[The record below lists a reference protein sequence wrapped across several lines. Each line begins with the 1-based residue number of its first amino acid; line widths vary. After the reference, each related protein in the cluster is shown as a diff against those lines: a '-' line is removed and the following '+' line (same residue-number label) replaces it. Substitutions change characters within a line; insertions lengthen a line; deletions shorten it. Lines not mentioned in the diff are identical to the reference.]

1 MQACAV
7 GSRVVDPAVRI
18 VGALFDLGRS
28 PMSHAPIFLS
38 LGLLFGIAGLGGWP
52 AAVPSV
58 VSHGQPQEMHAE
70 ASSPSRDAIAATI
83 IEAMR
88 SRFDGADIEFRFDTF
103 HGEQGSLRDIALSG
117 AGQVRLAGG
126 DAWLPIRY
134 SALFDRFTGEVLAP
148 QVEFDTDGAHAIAT
162 GVDRTS
168 LDTAV
173 DGRLSEE
180 FASQTPE
187 FALGDLKL
195 VVRDA
200 RYVLV
205 AGTGRADFAGE
216 GTADVSVQALY
227 DRRTHA
233 WLDVRYTLG

>member
-1 MQACAV
+1 MN
-7 GSRVVDPAVRI
+7 
-18 VGALFDLGRS
+18 
-28 PMSHAPIFLS
+28 HAPIFLS
-38 LGLLFGIAGLGGWP
+38 LGLLFAVAGPGGWS
-52 AAVPSV
+52 AAPSAA
-58 VSHGQPQEMHAE
+58 SHGQAE
-70 ASSPSRDAIAATI
+70 ELSAETSSPSRDAIAATV

-88 SRFDGADIEFRFDTF
+88 ARFDGTDVEFRFDTF

-134 SALFDRFTGEVLAP
+134 SALFDRYTGEVLAP
-148 QVEFDTDGAHAIAT
+148 QVEFDTDGAHAVAT
-162 GVDRTS
+162 GIDRTS
-168 LDTAV
+168 LDAAV
-173 DGRLSEE
+173 DGRLAEE
-180 FASQTPE
+180 FASQALE

-195 VVRDA
+195 VARDA

-205 AGTGRADFAGE
+205 AGTGQADFAGE

-227 DRRTHA
+227 DRRAHA